1 MGGVGERETRPTWLV
16 SAVAVS
22 LLLVSLILVS
32 VQWSGVDQDD
42 LGWACRPSC

>member
-1 MGGVGERETRPTWLV
+1 
-16 SAVAVS
+16 VAVVCCR

-32 VQWSGVDQDD
+32 VTWSGVDEDD